1 MILHTLTALGEQ
13 RREAILD
20 EARHARLIRA
30 IHKERPRRRAG
41 AAKRGFAWA
50 SLTLGYA
57 LIHLGA
63 RLDPPQE

>member
-13 RREAILD
+13 RREAMLD

-30 IHKERPRRRAG
+30 IHAQRPKRPG